1 MSFIHARR
9 TAAAAALAAGVLGA
23 GAATT
28 SAATNVGVT
37 SGAVTKAFSYYSSP
51 GSKTAKT
58 LFNIDGFS
66 ANARC
71 SSAGSPIVFAFS
83 SGPGGDLLG
92 HVIDGAGRVHVI
104 HNTSFN
110 KKSKGQGIYPSSSDF
125 DASGVVAYEDINS
138 RVVTVT
144 YALDNSTTLNGRK
157 LCTVYGTYT
166 AS

>member
-37 SGAVTKAFSYYSSP
+37 SNAVTKAFSFFASP
-51 GSKTAKT
+51 GGKAKT
-58 LFNIDGFS
+58 LFNINGFS

-83 SGPGGDLLG
+83 SGNGGDLLG

-104 HNTSFN
+104 HNTSFY

-144 YALDNSTTLNGRK
+144 YALDNATTLNGRRV
-157 LCTVYGTYT
+157 CTVYGTYT